1 MYESKAIGK
10 EKFEESSVTSIDDAE
25 SILATLYCHTWPGF
39 TVDDDNVAKVF
50 RLPLGMY
57 RGIIAG
63 GIHEDGAIVEKASIK
78 DDQWMVEFAT
88 VRESERSLNMVV
100 TDYIGSNQ
108 ASKKVDSSQPHGM
121 IMVPKIPRVL
131 VIVIVICLV
140 GPRGSFLLEAI
151 SKP

>member
-25 SILATLYCHTWPGF
+25 SILATSYCHTWPGF
-39 TVDDDNVAKVF
+39 TVNDDNVAKVF

-63 GIHEDGAIVEKASIK
+63 GIHENGAIVEEASIK